1 MRRVCI
7 KQEKLRLRQKLLDAK
22 EKSKNEVV
30 LTKSPEAVQVL
41 EKYSPE
47 NTSSHSRRKP
57 RYPIPSRS
65 IISIASDT
73 SSKKPDSKYQKFCH
87 KSPRSWNKINFF
99 FLRRICIIQHF

>member
-41 EKYSPE
+41 EKYSQE

-87 KSPRSWNKINFF
+87 KSPRSWNKIKFF
-99 FLRRICIIQHF
+99 SA